1 MSLTRVAVK
10 RVMCSHILLLA
21 LTCNVAFTV
30 TLYFTGGGFICSLP
44 LFICLLVILYCSS
57 SNSRGEAGT
66 REGVIRSSI
75 VSSFYW
81 IWATDKRLILLLLVF
96 GIYRLLM
103 NINNPSLEA
112 RKGGAYSLILFTALV
127 CLLYVLP
134 DKIMLLWSYIAQP
147 KCYGNTFWSLVSTET
162 LLSVILFVG
171 VCVAYMLDADIIKI
185 VQHLLGMPSC
195 YAALETE
202 PRYSDLLPA
211 NQRITDRWNAS
222 TSIPLVVVT
231 MRNLLMRDGEYLGSM
246 NTFLPTLIG
255 LYLVSRVFLSDRH
268 SLVVLTLFYMVQVAC
283 VAGMISAF
291 LKHVG
296 HRFRPSAFSSPYVWL
311 GPAHRLSLGHGYS
324 GLDCSF
330 PSGHATVTTAVA
342 SVIFLTFINRFTLS
356 LFSMLALLLTIY
368 WFSFLVMI
376 NRISHCEHWPS
387 DVLFGVS
394 LSFYEN
400 LYLTHGYS
408 LYCYR
413 CS

>member
-1 MSLTRVAVK
+1 
-10 RVMCSHILLLA
+10 MCSDILLWTLV
-21 LTCNVAFTV
+21 CNVAFTL

-44 LFICLLVILYCSS
+44 LFLCLLVILYCGNSS
-57 SNSRGEAGT
+57 SRDGSS

-75 VSSFYW
+75 VNSCYW
-81 IWATDKRLILLLLVF
+81 IWATDKRLVLLLLVF
-96 GIYRLLM
+96 GTYRLLM

-112 RKGGAYSLILFTALV
+112 RKGGAYSLILFTALI

-134 DKIMLLWSYIAQP
+134 DKIMLLWSYIVQP
-147 KCYGNTFWSLVSTET
+147 RCYGSTLWTFLVSTET
-162 LLSVILFVG
+162 FLSVILFLG
-171 VCVAYMLDADIIKI
+171 VCVAYRIDADIIKV

-195 YAALETE
+195 YPALETQ
-202 PRYSDLLPA
+202 PQYSDLLAA

-222 TSIPLVVVT
+222 TSIPLVIMT
-231 MRNLLMRDGEYLGSM
+231 MRNVLMSDGEYLGSM

-255 LYLVSRVFLSDRH
+255 LYLIGRVFLSDRH
-268 SLVVLTLFYMVQVAC
+268 SVVILTLFYMVQVAC

-311 GPAHRLSLGHGYS
+311 GPAHKLSLGHGYS

-342 SVIFLTFINRFTLS
+342 SVIFLTLINNFALSILSTVTLVV
-356 LFSMLALLLTIY
+356 TIY
-368 WFSFLVMI
+368 WFSVLVMI

-394 LSFYEN
+394 LS
-400 LYLTHGYS
+400 
-408 LYCYR
+408 
-413 CS
+413 

>member
-1 MSLTRVAVK
+1 
-10 RVMCSHILLLA
+10 MCSDILLWT
-21 LTCNVAFTV
+21 LTCNVVFTV

-44 LFICLLVILYCSS
+44 LFLCLLVMLYCSN
-57 SNSRGEAGT
+57 SNSREGSS

-75 VSSFYW
+75 VNSCYW

-96 GIYRLLM
+96 GTYRLLM

-112 RKGGAYSLILFTALV
+112 RKGGAYSLILFTALI

-134 DKIMLLWSYIAQP
+134 DKIMLLWSYIVQP
-147 KCYGNTFWSLVSTET
+147 RCYGSTLWSFLVSTET
-162 LLSVILFVG
+162 FLSVILFLG
-171 VCVAYMLDADIIKI
+171 VCVAYTIDADIVKV
-185 VQHLLGMPSC
+185 VQHLMGMPSC
-195 YAALETE
+195 YPALETQAQ
-202 PRYSDLLPA
+202 YSDLLPA

-222 TSIPLVVVT
+222 TSIPLVIVT
-231 MRNLLMRDGEYLGSM
+231 MRSVLMSDGEYLGSM

-255 LYLVSRVFLSDRH
+255 LYLIGRVFLSDRH
-268 SLVVLTLFYMVQVAC
+268 SVVILTLFYIVQVAC
-283 VAGMISAF
+283 VAGMISAL

-330 PSGHATVTTAVA
+330 PSGHATVTTAAA
-342 SVIFLTFINRFTLS
+342 SVIFLTLINNFTLS
-356 LFSMLALLLTIY
+356 TFSTVALLVTIY

-394 LSFYEN
+394 VS
-400 LYLTHGYS
+400 
-408 LYCYR
+408 
-413 CS
+413 